1 MEIENT
7 DNNRKR
13 MAKHSI
19 SSFDEADAIR
29 ILSDALESTHKIK
42 TFFKENDRTPNHDG
56 NFELLSKN
64 KEPQKQFIVQI
75 KKTKELRKCNTGKN
89 KGKYVY
95 SLETPF
101 LYYVKEKVT
110 ESPAIYFVVDID
122 IKRIF
127 YIYLSDEVLMNLDFE
142 GKERITYA
150 FSEQQVLSDV
160 EIFYDE
166 LVKIADYRNRDF
178 ILKSPEEIVELQEAA
193 DYINNLFNG
202 DLKRIKETCF
212 PNLWRFGI
220 GFSKTEDLKVGHKDQ
235 NGKEVIIQHLPMAN
249 MFSLNPQFKGRRNK
263 EIGDFQWDNLGAII
277 DCVENGKPIDYV
289 KNSVHSI
296 VQRFCQ
302 NPPSKLLPTV
312 VLEEKIYR
320 QANSISKLFR
330 GNQDCLNVD
339 DLYRKIEVV
348 FAYLHLIF
356 FQRHEDSENEK
367 QFKQMAG
374 NLLKIHP
381 NCLDLQ
387 NPLMM
392 SVIFEDLNRFY
403 EENREIKYNVQ
414 NVFSLVTLNTI
425 ILFSDFLELKKRGIK
440 VIDSQWKN
448 LYKAIN
454 DEDSSSVESI
464 CDKWVS
470 QLPNVY
476 YEFYRN
482 VFSKNYEY
490 RYECKAE
497 YFIEREYSAI
507 TDGIAYYIMV
517 DKYKSEEDSICITK
531 SMNEDNTISGN
542 NKSSNFRSNM
552 NLFHLAHD
560 KRLLYDGVRCWLYQ
574 GICNRLGFKTEGIA
588 LGSGFRE
595 CLF

>member
-1 MEIENT
+1 MAGG
-7 DNNRKR
+7 

-29 ILSDALESTHKIK
+29 ILSDVLESTHKIK

-56 NFELLSKN
+56 NFELVAQN
-64 KEPQKQFIVQI
+64 GEPKKQFIVQI
-75 KKTKELRKCNTGKN
+75 KKTKELQKCRSGKN

-110 ESPAIYFVVDID
+110 ESPAIYFVVDIETN
-122 IKRIF
+122 RIF

-142 GKERITYA
+142 GKEKVTYA
-150 FSEQQVLSDV
+150 FSEQQILSDV
-160 EIFYDE
+160 ELFYKE
-166 LVKIADYRNRDF
+166 LVKIADSRNRGF
-178 ILKSPEEIVELQEAA
+178 VLRSAEEIAELQEAA
-193 DYINNLFNG
+193 DYINDLFNG

-212 PNLWRFGI
+212 PDLWRFGI
-220 GFSKTEDLKVGHKDQ
+220 GFSQTENLKIGHKGR
-235 NGKEVIIQHLPMAN
+235 NGEEVIVHQPQTAN
-249 MFSLNPQFKGRRNK
+249 MFGLLPQFKGRRNQ
-263 EIGDFQWDNLGAII
+263 EIGDFQWNNLGTII
-277 DCVENGKPIDYV
+277 DCVGNRKPIDYA
-289 KNSVHSI
+289 KDSVHNI

-302 NPPSKLLPTV
+302 NPPSKLLPTI
-312 VLEEKIYR
+312 VLEEKVYRHAYGISTLFKEKKDYLDVDDIYR
-320 QANSISKLFR
+320 KMNA
-330 GNQDCLNVD
+330 
-339 DLYRKIEVV
+339 V
-348 FAYLHLIF
+348 FTYLDLIF

-367 QFKQMAG
+367 QFKQMVG

-381 NCLDLQ
+381 NCIDLQ

-392 SVIFEDLNRFY
+392 GVIVEDLNKFC
-403 EENREIKYNVQ
+403 EENNRIKYNVQ
-414 NVFSLVTLNTI
+414 NVFSLLTLNTI
-425 ILFSDFLELKKRGIK
+425 ILFVDLLELKERDITI
-440 VIDSQWKN
+440 IDSQWKG

-454 DEDSSSVESI
+454 DDDALSVESI

-482 VFSKNYEY
+482 VFSRNNEY

-497 YFIEREYSAI
+497 YFIKREHSAI
-507 TDGIAYYIMV
+507 TDGMAYYIMI

-531 SMNEDNTISGN
+531 SVKEEDDNIVNGN
-542 NKSSNFRSNM
+542 NNSDNYRLNM
-552 NLFHLAHD
+552 NLFNLACD
-560 KRLLYDGVRCWLYQ
+560 KRLLYDGIRCWLYQ
-574 GICNRLGFKTEGIA
+574 GISNRLGFKPEGIA
-588 LGSGFRE
+588 LGHGFRE